1 MANRNR
7 TAGHNYER
15 QVAKELKA
23 LGYEKVVTSRSES
36 RNMDNSGVDLFDPT
50 GVFPFYIQNKI
61 YKGYPKLDDLINGK
75 IVKKDKPMLVFHK
88 KVEKKGDRFYT
99 QDEFVSMRKE
109 EFYVILEQLTA
120 LRSFKKDGCTC
131 KTNGGNC
138 SCI

>member
-15 QVAKELKA
+15 QIVKEVKQ

-36 RNMDNSGVDLFDPT
+36 RNMDNSGVDIFDPT

-61 YKGYPKLDDLINGK
+61 YKGYPKLDELINGEN
-75 IVKKDKPMLVFHK
+75 IAKDKPLLVFHK
-88 KVEKKGDRFYT
+88 KVEKRNKRFVT

-109 EFYVILEQLTA
+109 VFYDLLKQLYA
-120 LRSFKKDGCTC
+120 L
-131 KTNGGNC
+131 
-138 SCI
+138 